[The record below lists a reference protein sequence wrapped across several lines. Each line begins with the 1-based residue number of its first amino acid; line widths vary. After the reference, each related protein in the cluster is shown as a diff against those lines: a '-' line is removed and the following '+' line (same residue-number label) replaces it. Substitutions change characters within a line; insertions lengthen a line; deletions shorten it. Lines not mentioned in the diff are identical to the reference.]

1 MTKPV
6 NAREYETY
14 DEKIRTQA
22 EMLTSLLSAGL
33 ETQEAADAA
42 VSALNMLREEVQKQ
56 TSFIRKDLSSLAE
69 ATATEAAKLLV
80 KKFAQANNAADAA
93 AERYEK
99 AGLLLGLKTFAA
111 LVVSLTIVGT
121 VAWFLAS
128 PLLPSR
134 EEIAFRRTQIAEM
147 DVRAAA
153 LAKKGV
159 HLDWTECQTGLLK
172 KTRPCFRT
180 DGEVYSVEG
189 TDRHYAIP
197 YNTQP

>member
-1 MTKPV
+1 MTEPV
-6 NAREYETY
+6 NARGYEAY

-42 VSALNMLREEVQKQ
+42 VSALNKLREEVQKQ
-56 TSFIRKDLSSLAE
+56 TSSIRKDLSSLAD

-80 KKFAQANNAADAA
+80 KKLAQANDAVDAA

-99 AGLLLGLKTFAA
+99 AGRLLGVKTFAA
-111 LVVSLTIVGT
+111 LVVSLTIGCT
-121 VAWFLAS
+121 VAWYLVS

-153 LAKKGV
+153 LARKGV
-159 HLDWTECQTGLLK
+159 HLEWTGCQTGLLK
-172 KTRPCFRT
+172 KTKPCFRT
-180 DGEVYSVEG
+180 DGEVYSIEG
-189 TDRHYAIP
+189 TDRHYALP
-197 YNTQP
+197 YNAQP